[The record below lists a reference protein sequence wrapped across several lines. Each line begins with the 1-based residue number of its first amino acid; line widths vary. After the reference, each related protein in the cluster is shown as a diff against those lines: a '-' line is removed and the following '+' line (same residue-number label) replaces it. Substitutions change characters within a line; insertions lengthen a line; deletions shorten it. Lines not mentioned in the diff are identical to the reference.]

1 MQADIFCRVIDN
13 LGDIGVTWRL
23 ARQLH
28 AEKRWDIRVWLDNL
42 SALHKLEPTLD
53 VSLKQQTL
61 GGIEVHS
68 WWPESSQGESQNWSE
83 VVPRNTV
90 IASFSCDL
98 PAAYVGR
105 MHPDSCWLQL
115 EYLSAEPWVK
125 GFHRQTSSRAD
136 GLRPVFFFPGFEK
149 ETGGLLREA
158 DLEKKRQSWQADRG
172 KQKAWLQQLGV
183 EVSPQTRLGSVFIYP
198 TAPLSGLA
206 HALAKDPAP
215 THLLV
220 PDGLTLPSAFAAVP
234 NKVTWQSIPFLS
246 QQDYDKL
253 LWSMD
258 FNLVRGEDSFVRAIW
273 AQRPF
278 IWQAYPQTEGAHH
291 AKIEAFFTQASLAQ
305 AFFPDAVK
313 KTTHA
318 WSDSL
323 MAPEVNGLFKRPV
336 WDAWEQACS
345 ALSTCLAQQA
355 DLASQI
361 DAYCRAGDKSDLKTI
376 E

>member
-1 MQADIFCRVIDN
+1 MQADVFCRVIDN
-13 LGDIGVTWRL
+13 LGDIGITWRL
-23 ARQLH
+23 ARQLR
-28 AEKRWDIRVWLDNL
+28 AERHWQIRLWLDNL
-42 SALHKLEPTLD
+42 PALKKLEPALNASLKHQTLD
-53 VSLKQQTL
+53 
-61 GGIEVHS
+61 GIEVFD
-68 WWPESSQGESQNWSE
+68 WSQDWSE
-83 VVPRNTV
+83 VVPQNTV

-98 PAAYVGR
+98 PATYIKR

-125 GFHRQTSSRAD
+125 GFHRQTSLRSD
-136 GLRPVFFFPGFEK
+136 GLQPVFFFPGFEK

-158 DLEKKRQSWQADRG
+158 DLVNKRLAWQAAPDTQR
-172 KQKAWLQQLGV
+172 AWLQQLGV
-183 EVSPQTRLGSVFIYP
+183 EVSPQTRLGSVFTYP
-198 TAPLSGLA
+198 NAPLSDLA
-206 HALAKDPAP
+206 HALAKEPVP

-220 PDGLTLPSAFAAVP
+220 PVGLTLPSAFTAVP
-234 NKVTWQSIPFLS
+234 NKVSWQSIPFLS

-273 AQRPF
+273 AARPF

-291 AKIEAFFTQASLAQ
+291 AKIEAFLDQAL
-305 AFFPDAVK
+305 FPDAVN

-318 WSDSL
+318 WSDAL
-323 MAPEVNGLFKRPV
+323 AAPELSEIFKEPV
-336 WDAWEQACS
+336 WDAWQQACATLS
-345 ALSTCLAQQA
+345 ARLAQQT

-361 DAYCRAGDKSDLKTI
+361 DAYCRSGDKSALKTI